1 MKLFADHDASGKI
14 HSLTWFNAPAGV
26 SLMLT
31 LQPGHL
37 VAEVEGHNLGNQI
50 PSEQTLRDIAKT
62 STIST
67 PITTV
72 KLSKKDK

>member
-31 LQPGHL
+31 PQPGHL

-50 PSEQTLRDIAKT
+50 PSEQTLRDIART
-62 STIST
+62 STISK
-67 PITTV
+67 PITAV